1 MSQLKR
7 YACQTGKLIVGM
19 PIIILGILAILA
31 FSVFAGEALVYI
43 LDNFWVIRAIL
54 CILIL
59 SIILGVAFLIGDEIF
74 KKYNI
79 CQRFR

>member
-7 YACQTGKLIVGM
+7 YACQTGKVVAGIPIVILG
-19 PIIILGILAILA
+19 IAIILG
-31 FSVFAGEALVYI
+31 FSVFAGEVLVYI
-43 LDNFWVIRAIL
+43 LDNFWVIRSIL
-54 CILIL
+54 GILIL
-59 SIILGVAFLIGDEIF
+59 LLILVVAFLIGDDIF